1 MQLASVSASSS
12 GGFSLYSHFSKK
24 DNLRQ
29 ASAASILALASL
41 ILGPITFITPAA
53 FAQATALNGAIQG
66 TVTDS
71 SGAVVPNAKVTIT
84 STDTGVAHD
93 FQSNSAGNYASGP
106 LIPGNYTINVSA
118 SGFRDTQVKTVVQIN
133 VTTSGNVRLEI
144 GNSAETVQVDAGA
157 VQLQQSQSNVQDVI
171 TQQQIQTLPINGRN
185 FLNLAQLEPGVQL
198 QDGSDFDPTKA
209 GYSGV
214 SFSGTSGRTTRILMD
229 GQDITDETVGT
240 TVVNVSEGAIGQFQI
255 VRSTADV
262 GNDLGS
268 TGQVI
273 VATNSGTNSF
283 HGNLLYNFQDARAGF
298 ASNQGVVSPFQRNQ
312 FGGAI
317 GGPILKDKLFFF
329 ANSERI
335 KQDASDVS
343 GVGAP
348 FTALGS
354 TFASV
359 PSPFRDTYSTG
370 RLDWNGPWNVHYFA
384 RVFYEANAATTNG
397 GLGNAYSNYVNRDNT
412 PGIAGGADFVT
423 GNFTHSFRGSYEKFH
438 NLIGDASS
446 GVGPTGSALPNGLN
460 IVYTAANFS
469 SGPNDNAPQQTFQS
483 DKQLRYD
490 GSWTHGLHSVR
501 YGAELNRILGGG
513 FASFFGAGPQ
523 AVISSGTLSSGGN
536 AANPLDYLPNVVVL
550 GNGLGAS
557 TEIPAFGLA
566 GGGQGDW
573 RVGAYFTDSWKVT
586 PQFVLNYG
594 IRYQR
599 DTGRSDA
606 DLAPTPCSA
615 VNPSFVS
622 PCSGSTPLLDEFGAG
637 LGDRVTQPN
646 FSFGPQIG
654 FAYSV
659 GSAGKTVIR
668 ASVGRFFENSVFN
681 NVLFDR
687 PAKLATG
694 SLFSEATVC
703 GGNTSLPIPNGNITS
718 VNGVSIGTLCS
729 QPLSQ
734 SSANLIALEKNYAQ
748 AFQGATISNPAF
760 IGNSL
765 SIGPAGQTVFSPNYK
780 TPSSTQVN
788 IGVQREIFRGGVLN
802 VDYVHSATIHI
813 GQVIDTNHV
822 GAARFFNPAA
832 AQAAVATTLAKCGV
846 STVEQAIAACPG
858 TQTQAEGVGAT
869 IADFA
874 ANGLDSG
881 VSFLGGN
888 SPQGAGVG
896 TANPAA
902 FPGQNPNLG
911 EGLVQFPGGRS
922 GYDGLQF
929 NFREQIASPVRGLS
943 QSNLEISYAYSKFVS
958 DLAAN
963 STNNNSDVFFN
974 GQSYDQDQPSRFN
987 GFGGLDHRH
996 NLSFGGA
1003 ATVLHGPQISII
1015 GHIISSAP
1023 VNLTLDNVNTL
1034 TPGQIF
1040 LTNWTGDGKVNTDLV
1055 QGTNPGAY
1063 MRGVSPSGLNKLI
1076 SGYNARYANTVTPA
1090 GQQLLNNG
1098 IFTPA
1103 ELQALGGVQQP
1114 IAAAPAQPF
1123 ASPMFRQVDASA
1135 LYPIKLRFLGEG
1147 RSLQPGVAVYNVG
1160 NFGNYT
1166 LPPSFGVL
1174 TAAGESNFVNGPS
1187 DFSVKNLDRITR
1199 GSGTF
1204 ASGTPRSIEYQMKFV
1219 F

>member
-1 MQLASVSASSS
+1 MVSANMQTSQRRK
-12 GGFSLYSHFSKK
+12 FLYRS
-24 DNLRQ
+24 R
-29 ASAASILALASL
+29 
-41 ILGPITFITPAA
+41 
-53 FAQATALNGAIQG
+53 IQG
-66 TVTDS
+66 PLTIVLSLLPVAGVVSSAPAWSQTTATSGTIQGSITDPA
-71 SGAVVPNAKVTIT
+71 GAVVPGATIT
-84 STDTGVAHD
+84 ITNTGTQAFRTFTADSRGFYV
-93 FQSNSAGNYASGP
+93 SGP
-106 LIPGNYTINVSA
+106 LIPGDYQVKVTAPGFSTVSA
-118 SGFRDTQVKTVVQIN
+118 KTIVQVGTN
-133 VTTSGNVRLEI
+133 TSGNIKLEV
-144 GNSAETVQVDAGA
+144 GNSAQTVQVDAGA

-198 QDGSDFDPTKA
+198 QDGQDFDPTKA

-229 GQDITDETVGT
+229 GQDITDENVGT
-240 TVVNVSEGAIGQFQI
+240 TIVNVSEGAIGQFQI

-312 FGGAI
+312 FGGAL

-335 KQDASDVS
+335 KQDASNVS

-348 FTALGS
+348 FTALGNQFS
-354 TFASV
+354 AV
-359 PSPFRDTYSTG
+359 PSPYRDTYSTG
-370 RLDWNGPWNVHYFA
+370 RLDWSGPWNVHYFA
-384 RVFYEANAATTNG
+384 RVFYESNAATTNG
-397 GLGNAYSNYVNRDNT
+397 GLGFAYSNYANRDNT

-423 GNFTHSFRGSYEKFH
+423 GNFTHSIRGSYEKFH

-446 GVGPTGSALPNGLN
+446 GIGPTGSALPNGLN
-460 IVYTAANFS
+460 IVYGAANFS
-469 SGPNDNAPQQTFQS
+469 SGPNENAPQQTFQS

-490 GSWTHGLHSVR
+490 GSWTHGSHSVR

-523 AVISSGTLSSGGN
+523 AVISSVTLSSGGN
-536 AANPLDYLPNVVVL
+536 AGNPLDYSPNAVVL

-557 TEIPAFGLA
+557 TAIPAFGLA

-573 RVGAYFTDSWKVT
+573 RVGAYITDSWKVT
-586 PQFVLNYG
+586 PQFVFNYG

-599 DTGRSDA
+599 DTGRTDA
-606 DLAPTPCSA
+606 SFAPIPCSA
-615 VNPSFVS
+615 VTSSFVA
-622 PCSGSTPLLDEFGAG
+622 PCSGNTPLLDQFGAG

-646 FSFGPQIG
+646 FSFGPQVG

-668 ASVGRFFENSVFN
+668 GSIGRFFENSVFN
-681 NVLFDR
+681 NILFDA
-687 PAKLATG
+687 PARLPSG
-694 SLFSEATVC
+694 SLFSDSEIC
-703 GGNTSLPIPNGNITS
+703 NGNTSLQTPNGNITS
-718 VNGVSIGTLCS
+718 VNGVSIATLCS
-729 QPLSQ
+729 EPLSQ

-748 AFQGATISNPAF
+748 AFAGATISNPAF

-765 SIGPAGQTVFSPNYK
+765 SIGPAGQTAFAPNYK

-788 IGVQREIFRGGVLN
+788 IGVQREIFKGGVLN

-832 AQAAVATTLAKCGV
+832 AQAAVAATLAMCGV

-858 TQTQAEGVGAT
+858 TQTQAGGVGAT

-881 VSFLGGN
+881 LSLLDGQ
-888 SPQGAGVG
+888 SPQGAGKG

-902 FPGQNPNLG
+902 FPGENPNFG
-911 EGLVQFPGGRS
+911 QAEFQFPGGRS

-929 NFREQIASPVRGLS
+929 NFREQISSPWRGLS
-943 QSNLEISYAYSKFVS
+943 DSNLEVSYAYSKFVS

-974 GQSYDQDQPSRFN
+974 GQAYDQDQPSRFN

-1003 ATVLHGPQISII
+1003 ATVMHGPQISII

-1063 MRGVSPSGLNKLI
+1063 MRGVSPGGLNKLI
-1076 SGYNARYANTVTPA
+1076 STYNSTYANTVTPA
-1090 GQQLLNNG
+1090 GQQLLTNH
-1098 IFTPA
+1098 IFTA
-1103 ELQALGGVQQP
+1103 AQLQALGGVQQP
-1114 IAAAPAQPF
+1114 IALAPATHPLEN
-1123 ASPMFRQVDASA
+1123 PMFRQVDASV

-1166 LPPSFGVL
+1166 LPANFGVL

-1187 DFSVKNLDRITR
+1187 DFSVKNADRITR

-1204 ASGTPRSIEYQMKFV
+1204 GSGTPRSIEYQLKFV

>member
-1 MQLASVSASSS
+1 MVSANIPTSQRRKFLFRSRIQVP
-12 GGFSLYSHFSKK
+12 LTVA
-24 DNLRQ
+24 L
-29 ASAASILALASL
+29 SILPVAGVVSSA
-41 ILGPITFITPAA
+41 PAWSQTA
-53 FAQATALNGAIQG
+53 ATSGTIQG
-66 TVTDS
+66 SITDPA
-71 SGAVVPNAKVTIT
+71 GAVVPGATIT
-84 STDTGVAHD
+84 ITNTGTQASRTFTADSRGFYV
-93 FQSNSAGNYASGP
+93 SGP
-106 LIPGNYTINVSA
+106 LIPGDYQVKVTAPGFSTVSA
-118 SGFRDTQVKTVVQIN
+118 TTVVQ
-133 VTTSGNVRLEI
+133 VGTTTSGNIKLAV
-144 GNSAETVQVDAGA
+144 GNSAQTVQVDAGA

-198 QDGSDFDPTKA
+198 QDGQDFDPTKA

-229 GQDITDETVGT
+229 GQDITDENVGT

-312 FGGAI
+312 FGGAL

-335 KQDASDVS
+335 KQDASNVS

-348 FTALGS
+348 FTALGNQFS
-354 TFASV
+354 AV
-359 PSPFRDTYSTG
+359 PSPYRDTYSTG
-370 RLDWNGPWNVHYFA
+370 RLDWSWPWNVHYFA
-384 RVFYEANAATTNG
+384 RFFYESNAATTNG
-397 GLGNAYSNYVNRDNT
+397 GLGFAYSNYVNRDNT

-423 GNFTHSFRGSYEKFH
+423 GNFTHSIRGSYEKFH

-446 GVGPTGSALPNGLN
+446 GIGPTGSALPNGLN
-460 IVYTAANFS
+460 IVYGAANFS
-469 SGPNDNAPQQTFQS
+469 SGPNENAPQQTFQS

-490 GSWTHGLHSVR
+490 GGWTHGSHSVR
-501 YGAELNRILGGG
+501 YGAELNRIEGGG

-523 AVISSGTLSSGGN
+523 AVITSGTLSAGGN
-536 AANPLDYLPNVVVL
+536 AGNPLDYVPNTVVL

-557 TEIPAFGLA
+557 TATPAFGLA

-573 RVGAYFTDSWKVT
+573 RVGAYITDSWKVT
-586 PQFVLNYG
+586 PQFVFNYG

-599 DTGRSDA
+599 DTGRSDSSF
-606 DLAPTPCSA
+606 APIPCSA
-615 VNPSFVS
+615 VNPSFIA
-622 PCSGSTPLLDEFGAG
+622 PCSGNSQLLDQFGAG

-646 FSFGPQIG
+646 FSFGPQVG

-668 ASVGRFFENSVFN
+668 GSIGRFFENSVFN
-681 NVLFDR
+681 NILFDA
-687 PAKLATG
+687 PARLPSG
-694 SLFSEATVC
+694 SLFSDSEIC
-703 GGNTSLPIPNGNITS
+703 NGNTSLQTPTGNITS
-718 VNGVSIGTLCS
+718 VNGVSIATLCS
-729 QPLSQ
+729 EPLSQ

-748 AFQGATISNPAF
+748 AFAGATISNPAF

-765 SIGPAGQTVFSPNYK
+765 SIGPAGQTAFAPNYK

-788 IGVQREIFRGGVLN
+788 IGVQREIFKGGVLN

-832 AQAAVATTLAKCGV
+832 AQAARAATLGACGV
-846 STVEQAIAACPG
+846 STVEQAIASCAGGP
-858 TQTQAEGVGAT
+858 GAT
-869 IADFA
+869 IATFA

-881 VSFLGGN
+881 ASFLQGN
-888 SPQGAGVG
+888 SPQGFGLG

-902 FPGQNPNLG
+902 FPGENPNLG
-911 EGLVQFPGGRS
+911 EGPFQFPGGRS

-929 NFREQIASPVRGLS
+929 NFREQISSPWRGLS
-943 QSNLEISYAYSKFVS
+943 DSNLEVSYAYSKFVS

-963 STNNNSDVFFN
+963 STGNDSDVFFN
-974 GQSYDQDQPSRFN
+974 GQAYDNDQPSRFN

-1003 ATVLHGPQISII
+1003 ATVMHGPQISII
-1015 GHIISSAP
+1015 GHLISSAP
-1023 VNLTLDNVNTL
+1023 VNLTLDNINT
-1034 TPGQIF
+1034 PAAGQIF
-1040 LTNWTGDGKVNTDLV
+1040 LTDWLGDGLSDDKVGSLV

-1063 MRGVSPSGLNKLI
+1063 MRGISPGGLDKLI
-1076 SGYNARYANTVTPA
+1076 STYNSTYANTVTPA
-1090 GQQLLNNG
+1090 GQQLLTNH
-1098 IFTPA
+1098 IFTA
-1103 ELQALGGVQQP
+1103 AQLQGLGGVQQP
-1114 IAAAPAQPF
+1114 IPLAPATNPLEN
-1123 ASPMFRQVDASA
+1123 PMFRQVDASV

-1147 RSLQPGVAVYNVG
+1147 RNLQPGVAVYNVG

-1166 LPPSFGVL
+1166 LPANFGVL

-1187 DFSVKNLDRITR
+1187 DFSVKNADRITR

-1204 ASGTPRSIEYQMKFV
+1204 GSGTPRSIEYQLKFV